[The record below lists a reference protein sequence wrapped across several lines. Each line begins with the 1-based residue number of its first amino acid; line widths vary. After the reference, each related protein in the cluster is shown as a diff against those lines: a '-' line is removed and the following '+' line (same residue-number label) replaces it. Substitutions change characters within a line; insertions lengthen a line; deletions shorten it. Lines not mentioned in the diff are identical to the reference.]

1 MKLRFLLPLFLC
13 IAILM
18 SALTGWLAIKLKASL
33 DEVAD
38 AQERRF
44 LSVSLADE
52 LRQSSDDLTNFARMF
67 VQTEDQR
74 FEKYFQQVLKIR
86 NGEAPRPEGYEG
98 IYWDRVIAEN
108 NSLFETETGEI
119 ISFED
124 RMVQLG
130 FTESELALL
139 HESQRQSDKL
149 ATIENQAFDALKG
162 YKKGAFSAGQGFQ
175 DDGGGNFFFSSDFGA
190 ALAQSLLYGD
200 DYFQVKAA
208 IMEPIGRF
216 QDQVNFRTKQ
226 SLEAVQNNARSL
238 LFGVLFATA
247 SLFGTLVILSLI
259 IQRKVLLR
267 TNILAGTAQQ
277 ITEGDLT
284 VRSRIQGNDELGIL
298 GKTFDNMVSQLSQT
312 LILVNAAK
320 DRMEKELN
328 VAHEIQMSMLP
339 LIFPP
344 FPDHKEF
351 DIYAELHPAR
361 EVGGDFYDFYIL
373 DDEWFSF
380 IIADVSG
387 KGVPAALFMA
397 VSKTLIK
404 SHAMSARS
412 TASIMTNVNN
422 ELSADNKESMLVTV
436 FMAMFNFTTG
446 EMIYT
451 NAGHNPPF
459 IKRANGS
466 VEQLNERH
474 GPVVGAMGGLI
485 YKEGTLKLAKDDIVL
500 LYTDGVTEA
509 QDSNNRLYGD
519 NALHQLIEQEE
530 TKDIKSIIKN
540 ILLSV
545 KEHEVG
551 TGQSDD
557 ITLLGFKVTQEIYP
571 ENLDTLELTLKND
584 ISEITRLI
592 DSLEDFA
599 KKNNLPT
606 AIIRKFS
613 MACDEIVSNYIY
625 YGSPH
630 QIDDTLHVKLTKL
643 KNKLIV
649 QISDPGIPFNPLQ
662 DAKDADTVSSIE
674 DRKLGGL
681 GIHLVKEIID
691 EVSYKRQNNRNI
703 LILSGYLPD
712 KKR

>member
-13 IAILM
+13 SAILM

-67 VQTEDQR
+67 VQTRDQR

-119 ISFED
+119 ISFKD

-139 HESQRQSDKL
+139 QESQRQSDKL

-162 YKKGAFSAGQGFQ
+162 YKKGAFSAWEGFH
-175 DDGGGNFFFSSDFGA
+175 DDGAGNFFFFSNPGQ

-200 DYFQVKAA
+200 DYFQMKAT

-238 LFGVLFATA
+238 LFGVLFATG

-267 TNILAGTAQQ
+267 TSILAGTAQQ

-361 EVGGDFYDFYIL
+361 EIGGDFYDFYIL

-451 NAGHNPPF
+451 NAGHNPPY

-474 GPVVGAMGGLI
+474 GTVVGAMEGLI
-485 YKEGTLKLAKDDIVL
+485 YKEDTIKLAKDDIVL

-557 ITLLGFKVTQEIYP
+557 ITLLGFKVTQEIFV

-703 LILSGYLPD
+703 LILAGYLPD

>member
-1 MKLRFLLPLFLC
+1 MKLRFLLPLFLV

-18 SALTGWLAIKLKASL
+18 SVLTGWLAIRLKASL

-44 LSVSLADE
+44 LSVLLADE
-52 LRQSSDDLTNFARMF
+52 LRQSSDDLTNFARLF
-67 VQTEDQR
+67 VQTGNKR
-74 FEKYFQQVLKIR
+74 FEKYFQQVLEIR

-98 IYWDRVIAEN
+98 IYWDRVVAEN
-108 NSLFETETGEI
+108 HALYETETEEI
-119 ISFED
+119 ISFKD

-130 FTESELALL
+130 FTESELVLL
-139 HESQRQSDKL
+139 QESQRQSDDL
-149 ATIENQAFDALKG
+149 TTIENRAFNALKG
-162 YKKGAFSAGQGFQ
+162 LY
-175 DDGGGNFFFSSDFGA
+175 DDGKGTFSLPGPPDQ
-190 ALAQSLLYGD
+190 ALAQALLYGD
-200 DYFQVKAA
+200 DYFQAKLA

-216 QDQVNFRTKQ
+216 QDQVNSRTKQ
-226 SLEAVQNNARSL
+226 SLEAVQNNANSL
-238 LFGVLFATA
+238 LLGVFFATG
-247 SLFGTLVILSLI
+247 SLFGTLLILSLI
-259 IQRKVLLR
+259 IQRKVLVR
-267 TNILAGTAQQ
+267 TSTLAKTAQQ
-277 ITEGDLT
+277 ITEGDLK
-284 VRSRIQGNDELGIL
+284 VRSGVQGNDELGVL
-298 GKTFDNMVSQLSQT
+298 GKTFDNMVSQLAQT
-312 LILVNAAK
+312 LALVNAVK
-320 DRMEKELN
+320 DRMEEELN
-328 VAHEIQMSMLP
+328 VGHEIQMSMLP

-397 VSKTLIK
+397 VSKTLIR
-404 SHAMSARS
+404 SHAISARS
-412 TASIMTNVNN
+412 TANIMTNVNN
-422 ELSADNKESMLVTV
+422 ELSADNKESMFVTA
-436 FMAMFNFTTG
+436 FMVMFNYTTG

-466 VEQLNERH
+466 VEQLKERH
-474 GPVVGAMGGLI
+474 GPVIGAREGLI
-485 YKEGTLKLAKDDIVL
+485 YKEETLKLSKDDIVL
-500 LYTDGVTEA
+500 LFTDGVTEA
-509 QDSNNRLYGD
+509 EDPSNRLYGD
-519 NALHQLIEQEE
+519 NALHHLIEQDE
-530 TKDIKSIIKN
+530 TKDIKSIITN

-545 KEHEVG
+545 KEHEAG
-551 TGQSDD
+551 TDQSDD
-557 ITLLGFKVTQEIYP
+557 ITLLGFKVTQEVYS
-571 ENLDTLELTLKND
+571 ENQDILEFTLKND
-584 ISEITRLI
+584 ISEISRLI

-606 AIIRKFS
+606 AIKRKFS
-613 MACDEIVSNYIY
+613 MACDEIVSNIIY
-625 YGSPH
+625 YGLPDQS
-630 QIDDTLHVKLTKL
+630 DDTLYVKLTKL

-691 EVSYKRQNNRNI
+691 EVSYKRLNNRNI
-703 LILSGYLPD
+703 LILAAYLPD
-712 KKR
+712 KNS